1 MSRLW
6 VKLLAAFAAVLLI
19 GMIVTVL
26 VARQAAA
33 TQLTHFMVGN
43 LMIRPAT
50 LERAAGAYYTA
61 HGSWDGLAAQFPTM
75 LRGASSG
82 GMMGGIMGGMMNM
95 FDSRIRVV
103 DAAGTVVADTAG
115 RTGAALPADAPGT
128 RRPITVDGR
137 VVGTLVIDGAPMDMP
152 GTVDRSLLNGVT
164 RAVATGS
171 LVAGLVALALAAL
184 FVRQIT
190 RPVAAL
196 GRAAQQIE
204 AGNLA
209 ARVDVR
215 SQDELGGLG
224 HAFNRMAL
232 ALQEQERLR
241 RNLVADVAH
250 ELRTPLSGIQG
261 TVEALQDG
269 VFPLD
274 AASLEP
280 IHAQALL
287 LNRLVDDLRTLAL
300 ADAGELALNMDTVN
314 LTALLT
320 RACEGLR
327 GNAQAGHVELVYT
340 PSAQA
345 TPIMVRGDAARLTQV
360 AVNLLDNALQHTPS
374 GGVVTVTTQLV
385 DATVVWRVTDTG
397 SGIAAE
403 DLPHIFERFYRT
415 DRSRSRA
422 TGGSGLGLAIV
433 KQIVLAH
440 GGTVAVHSPPPEQA
454 RGTQFVV
461 TLPIHT

>member
-1 MSRLW
+1 
-6 VKLLAAFAAVLLI
+6 
-19 GMIVTVL
+19 
-26 VARQAAA
+26 
-33 TQLTHFMVGN
+33 
-43 LMIRPAT
+43 
-50 LERAAGAYYTA
+50 
-61 HGSWDGLAAQFPTM
+61 
-75 LRGASSG
+75 
-82 GMMGGIMGGMMNM
+82 
-95 FDSRIRVV
+95 
-103 DAAGTVVADTAG
+103 
-115 RTGAALPADAPGT
+115 
-128 RRPITVDGR
+128 
-137 VVGTLVIDGAPMDMP
+137 
-152 GTVDRSLLNGVT
+152 
-164 RAVATGS
+164 
-171 LVAGLVALALAAL
+171 LALAAL

-327 GNAQAGHVELVYT
+327 GNAQAGHMELVYT
-340 PSAQA
+340 PSAEA